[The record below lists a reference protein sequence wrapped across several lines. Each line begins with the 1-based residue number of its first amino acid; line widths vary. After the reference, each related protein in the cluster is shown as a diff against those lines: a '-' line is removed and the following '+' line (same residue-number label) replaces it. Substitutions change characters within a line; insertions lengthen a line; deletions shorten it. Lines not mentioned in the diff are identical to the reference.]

1 MITWDESK
9 RQANLR
15 RHGIDFAGCET
26 VFDHP
31 VITRED
37 DREAYSEQRIN
48 LLGWLDGQIVHMTY
62 TERGDALR
70 VISLRQ
76 ATTHE
81 ARYYQKAVSGDP

>member
-15 RHGIDFAGCET
+15 RHGIDFAGCEA